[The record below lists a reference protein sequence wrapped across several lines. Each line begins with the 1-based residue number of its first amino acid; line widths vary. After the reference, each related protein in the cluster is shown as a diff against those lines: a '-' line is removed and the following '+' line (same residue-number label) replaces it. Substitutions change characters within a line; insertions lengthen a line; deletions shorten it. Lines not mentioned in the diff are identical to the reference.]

1 MLRLTRL
8 FTKTLSFRLSLM
20 VIAALATLLMLA
32 LIIVFVFSRK
42 LVKEESLQDAGQT
55 LEATVQA
62 IDNIL
67 LNVEQSSGNIYWKMM
82 GHINQPDKIKDYT
95 HKLVETNPYIT
106 DCKIIWDS
114 DSDAIDINTA
124 CWTESSKDNTNIISF
139 LLPIFIEQQKTGVLT
154 VDMSLAQL
162 SKVVLETKLSPNSFC
177 ALLGKNGSFIV
188 YPDSSIL
195 NMNVLE
201 LVNDNPSVAE
211 AAEDMLTGET
221 GYKHFKFEREDF
233 YVFYKPFE
241 RTAMSGRAMADLG
254 WSVGIIYPEDDI
266 FGDYNRLLYYVLI
279 IAAVGLLLILFLCR
293 SFIHRQFLPLRQLAI
308 SAQQIAEGRY
318 DEPIPNSRQQD
329 EVGRLHNH
337 FHQMQQSL
345 ATRMS
350 EMQQLTDTLQK
361 RGEVLQATYEQAQG
375 ADRMKTN
382 FLYNMSNQMTTPVNN
397 INHYVKTV
405 CARYHDLTEEDV
417 NQLIHEIR
425 LEGEKITA
433 LLNRLITD
441 SENIINKG

>member
-1 MLRLTRL
+1 MR
-8 FTKTLSFRLSLM
+8 SEWG
-20 VIAALATLLMLA
+20 
-32 LIIVFVFSRK
+32 VFQIHQIHAEV

-124 CWTESSKDNTNIISF
+124 CWTEPSKDNTNIISF

-211 AAEDMLTGET
+211 AAED
-221 GYKHFKFEREDF
+221 
-233 YVFYKPFE
+233 
-241 RTAMSGRAMADLG
+241 RA
-254 WSVGIIYPEDDI
+254 
-266 FGDYNRLLYYVLI
+266 
-279 IAAVGLLLILFLCR
+279 
-293 SFIHRQFLPLRQLAI
+293 
-308 SAQQIAEGRY
+308 
-318 DEPIPNSRQQD
+318 
-329 EVGRLHNH
+329 
-337 FHQMQQSL
+337 
-345 ATRMS
+345 
-350 EMQQLTDTLQK
+350 
-361 RGEVLQATYEQAQG
+361 
-375 ADRMKTN
+375 
-382 FLYNMSNQMTTPVNN
+382 
-397 INHYVKTV
+397 
-405 CARYHDLTEEDV
+405 
-417 NQLIHEIR
+417 
-425 LEGEKITA
+425 
-433 LLNRLITD
+433 
-441 SENIINKG
+441 